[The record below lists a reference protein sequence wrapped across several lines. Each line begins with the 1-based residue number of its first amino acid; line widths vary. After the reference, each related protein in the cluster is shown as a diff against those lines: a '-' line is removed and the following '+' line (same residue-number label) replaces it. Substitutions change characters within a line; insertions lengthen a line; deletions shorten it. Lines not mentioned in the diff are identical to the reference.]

1 VRLLWL
7 WTLEVLDVIANV
19 FASGLTSLEMAM
31 IDLLGLLVLY
41 VFNVSGGARP
51 VALDEQALW

>member
-1 VRLLWL
+1 
-7 WTLEVLDVIANV
+7 
-19 FASGLTSLEMAM
+19 MAM

-51 VALDEQALW
+51 AALDEQALW